1 MNYPQTIIHHEKTR
15 QKVTYHFKTTDT
27 TCTTSATHTTPGI
40 VVFQLSYV
48 PRTQRNT
55 LFKVV
60 WVALFYR
67 SLCYRI
73 GISLKSWR
81 DFSKKATRF
90 QWEGDAISVKSQK
103 SYATLLFYDN
113 KYLQISMAHKAW
125 QYVYANNKNHS
136 EAPLSLTLSHFYPLI
151 IKKCHQLLVLSYKC
165 Y

>member
-15 QKVTYHFKTTDT
+15 QKVTCHFKTTDT

-81 DFSKKATRF
+81 NFSDKPSRF
-90 QWEGDAISVKSQK
+90 QR
-103 SYATLLFYDN
+103 
-113 KYLQISMAHKAW
+113 
-125 QYVYANNKNHS
+125 
-136 EAPLSLTLSHFYPLI
+136 EAKSLTPYHFSMI
-151 IKKCHQLLVLSYKC
+151 INIYK
-165 Y
+165 YRLRPGRAYAFTPITKNL